1 MIENPIIQRAADCL
15 LSESQAIQSL
25 IPRLDDH
32 FLQAVEAIRDCKGK
46 VVVTGVGKSGHIGSK
61 IAATLASTG
70 TPAFFLNPLD
80 AYHGDLGMLSSED
93 LVLAISYSGSTEELL
108 RFLPLIQAKQIKI
121 IGISGNPESL
131 LAHYSDIHLNTAVE
145 READPLNLIPTAST
159 TATLALG
166 DALACALVE
175 AKHFQPTDF
184 AMLHPGGDLGRKLLA
199 KVEDVMFKDNLPFL
213 TPEMPMSEA
222 IGIVTKGTLGIGI
235 VVSSADSV
243 NGSFSSSVELSDGG
257 SHSNGRLVGI
267 ITDGDIRR
275 AMQRLG
281 QAFFATPVSDIMSR
295 NPKTISKDAKI
306 VEAGEKMNHHSIHT
320 LIVIDENPIV
330 IDKNPVSSLEARS
343 EEASPRVV
351 GVIDSFSCLPG
362 TRFYH

>member
-1 MIENPIIQRAADCL
+1 MIEQSIINRATECL
-15 LSESQAIQSL
+15 QCEAAAIEAL
-25 IPRLDDH
+25 IPRLDDS
-32 FLQAVEAIRDCKGK
+32 FLRAVEAIRDCKGK
-46 VVVTGVGKSGHIGSK
+46 IVVTGVGKSGHIGSK
-61 IAATLASTG
+61 IAATLASIG

-93 LVLAISYSGSTEELL
+93 LVLAISYSGATEELL
-108 RFLPLIQAKQIKI
+108 RFLPLIQAKKI
-121 IGISGNPESL
+121 RIIAMSSSEESL
-131 LAHYSDIHLNTAVE
+131 LARCADIHLNIAVDH
-145 READPLNLIPTAST
+145 EADPLNLVPTAST

-184 AMLHPGGDLGRKLLA
+184 AQLHPGGDLGRKLLA
-199 KVEDVMFKDNLPFL
+199 KVEDVMFTENLPFL
-213 TPEMPMSEA
+213 TPDMQMSEA

-235 VVSSADSV
+235 VVE
-243 NGSFSSSVELSDGG
+243 NGVLT
-257 SHSNGRLVGI
+257 GI

-281 QAFFATPVSDIMSR
+281 QDFFTTPVSAIMSK
-295 NPKTISKDAKI
+295 NPKTISKNAKI

-320 LIVIDENPIV
+320 LIVVDEPIT
-330 IDKNPVSSLEARS
+330 NLH
-343 EEASPRVV
+343 VV
-351 GVIDSFSCLPG
+351 GVVDSFSCLPG

>member
-1 MIENPIIQRAADCL
+1 MKEQAIIQRATECL
-15 LSESQAIQSL
+15 EQEAAAVRSL
-25 IPRLDDH
+25 IARLDEP
-32 FLQAVEAIRDCKGK
+32 FVRAVEAIRDCKGK

-80 AYHGDLGMLSSED
+80 AYHGDLGMLSEQD
-93 LVLAISYSGSTEELL
+93 VVLAISYSGATEELL
-108 RFLPLIQAKQIKI
+108 RFLPLIQAKHITI
-121 IGISGNPESL
+121 IGMSGNPDSL
-131 LAHYSDIHLNTAVE
+131 LARYSDIHLNIAVE
-145 READPLNLIPTAST
+145 READPLNLVPTAST

-175 AKHFQPTDF
+175 ANHFQPTDF
-184 AMLHPGGDLGRKLLA
+184 ARLHPGGDLGRKLLA
-199 KVEDVMFKDNLPFL
+199 KVEDVMFTQNLPFL

-222 IGIVTKGTLGIGI
+222 IEIVTKGTLGIGI
-235 VVSSADSV
+235 VVEKEV
-243 NGSFSSSVELSDGG
+243 
-257 SHSNGRLVGI
+257 LVGV

-275 AMQRLG
+275 AMLRLG
-281 QAFFATPVSDIMSR
+281 QAFFATPVSAIMSK

-306 VEAGEKMNHHSIHT
+306 VEAGETMNHYSIHS
-320 LIVIDENPIV
+320 LVVLDE
-330 IDKNPVSSLEARS
+330 DKVC
-343 EEASPRVV
+343 

>member
-1 MIENPIIQRAADCL
+1 MQREATAV
-15 LSESQAIQSL
+15 ESL
-25 IPRLDDH
+25 VERLDED
-32 FLQAVEAIRDCKGK
+32 FVRAVEAICDCKGK

-80 AYHGDLGMLSSED
+80 AYHGDLGMLSPED
-93 LVLAISYSGSTEELL
+93 LVLAISYSGATEELL
-108 RFLPLIQAKQIKI
+108 RFLPLIQAKGIRI
-121 IGISGNPESL
+121 IGISGSPESL
-131 LAHYSDIHLNTAVE
+131 LARYSAIHLCVGVA

-184 AMLHPGGDLGRKLLA
+184 AQLHPGGDLGRKLLA
-199 KVEDVMFKDNLPFL
+199 KVEDVMFTENLPFL
-213 TPEMPMSEA
+213 TPETPMSEA
-222 IGIVTKGTLGIGI
+222 IEVVTKGTLGVGI
-235 VVSSADSV
+235 VVESITNDQSPIT
-243 NGSFSSSVELSDGG
+243 N
-257 SHSNGRLVGI
+257 HQLVGI

-275 AMQRLG
+275 AMQKLG
-281 QAFFATPVSDIMSR
+281 QEFFATPVSAIMTR

-320 LIVIDENPIV
+320 LVVVEPSA
-330 IDKNPVSSLEARS
+330 VSGQPSA
-343 EEASPRVV
+343 VV
-351 GVIDSFSCLPG
+351 GIIDSFSCLPG

>member
-25 IPRLDDH
+25 IPRLDDR

-184 AMLHPGGDLGRKLLA
+184 AMLHPGGDLGRKVLA

-213 TPEMPMSEA
+213 TPGMPMSEA
-222 IGIVTKGTLGIGI
+222 IGIVTNGKLGVGI
-235 VVSSADSV
+235 VVENLPSLQ
-243 NGSFSSSVELSDGG
+243 GGDGG
-257 SHSNGRLVGI
+257 RLLGI

-281 QAFFATPVSDIMSR
+281 QAFFATPVSEIMSR

-306 VEAGEKMNHHSIHT
+306 VEAGENMNHHSIHT
-320 LIVIDENPIV
+320 LIVVDEGC
-330 IDKNPVSSLEARS
+330 K
-343 EEASPRVV
+343 VV

>member
-1 MIENPIIQRAADCL
+1 MKSERIINRAVECL
-15 LSESQAIQSL
+15 ECESDAIKAMVG
-25 IPRLDDH
+25 RLDET

-70 TPAFFLNPLD
+70 VPAFFLNPLD

-93 LVLAISYSGSTEELL
+93 LVLAISYSGATEELL
-108 RFLPLIQAKQIKI
+108 RFLPLIQAKKIRI
-121 IGISGNPESL
+121 IGMSGNPESL
-131 LAHYSDIHLNTAVE
+131 LARYSDIHLNIAVE

-175 AKHFQPTDF
+175 ANHFQPTDF
-184 AMLHPGGDLGRKLLA
+184 AKLHPGGDLGRKLLA
-199 KVEDVMFKDNLPFL
+199 KVEDVMFTENLPFL
-213 TPEMPMSEA
+213 TPDMPLSEA
-222 IGIVTKGTLGIGI
+222 IEIVTKGTLGIGI
-235 VVSSADSV
+235 VVE
-243 NGSFSSSVELSDGG
+243 NGK
-257 SHSNGRLVGI
+257 LVGI

-275 AMQRLG
+275 AMMRLG
-281 QAFFATPVSDIMSR
+281 QSFFATQVEAIMSK

-306 VEAGEKMNHHSIHT
+306 VEAGETMNHHSIHT
-320 LIVIDENPIV
+320 LIVLDE
-330 IDKNPVSSLEARS
+330 DKVC
-343 EEASPRVV
+343 

>member
-1 MIENPIIQRAADCL
+1 MKENPIIQRATECL
-15 LSESQAIQSL
+15 QTEAAAIESL
-25 IPRLDDH
+25 ETRLDEH
-32 FLQAVEAIRDCKGK
+32 FLQAVELIRACKGK
-46 VVVTGVGKSGHIGSK
+46 IVVTGVGKSGHIGSK

-80 AYHGDLGMLSSED
+80 AYHGDLGMLSAED
-93 LVLAISYSGSTEELL
+93 LVLAISYSGATEELL
-108 RFLPLIQAKQIKI
+108 RFLPLIQAKKI
-121 IGISGNPESL
+121 RIIAMSSSEESL
-131 LAHYSDIHLNTAVE
+131 LARCADIHLNIAVDH
-145 READPLNLIPTAST
+145 EADPLNLVPTAST

-184 AMLHPGGDLGRKLLA
+184 AQLHPGGDLGRKLLA
-199 KVEDVMFKDNLPFL
+199 KVEDVMFTENLPFL
-213 TPEMPMSEA
+213 TPDMPMSEA

-235 VVSSADSV
+235 VVE
-243 NGSFSSSVELSDGG
+243 NGVLT
-257 SHSNGRLVGI
+257 GI

-281 QAFFATPVSDIMSR
+281 QDFFATPVSAIMSK
-295 NPKTISKDAKI
+295 NPKTISKNAKI

-320 LIVIDENPIV
+320 LIVVDEPIT
-330 IDKNPVSSLEARS
+330 NLH
-343 EEASPRVV
+343 VV
-351 GVIDSFSCLPG
+351 GVVDSFSCLPG

>member
-1 MIENPIIQRAADCL
+1 MDKDIINRAVECL
-15 LSESQAIQSL
+15 ECESDAIKAMVG
-25 IPRLDDH
+25 RLDET

-70 TPAFFLNPLD
+70 VPAFFLNPLD

-93 LVLAISYSGSTEELL
+93 LVLAISYSGATEELL
-108 RFLPLIQAKQIKI
+108 RFLPLIQAKKIRI
-121 IGISGNPESL
+121 IGMSGNPESL
-131 LAHYSDIHLNTAVE
+131 LARYSDIHLNIAVE

-175 AKHFQPTDF
+175 ANHFQPTDF
-184 AMLHPGGDLGRKLLA
+184 ARLHPGGDLGRKLLA
-199 KVEDVMFKDNLPFL
+199 KVEDVMFTENLPFVR
-213 TPEMPMSEA
+213 PDMPLSEA
-222 IGIVTKGTLGIGI
+222 IEIVTKGTLGIGI
-235 VVSSADSV
+235 VIDKEA
-243 NGSFSSSVELSDGG
+243 
-257 SHSNGRLVGI
+257 LVGI

-275 AMQRLG
+275 AMMRLG
-281 QAFFATPVSDIMSR
+281 QSFFATQVEAIMSK

-306 VEAGEKMNHHSIHT
+306 VEAGETMNHHSIHT
-320 LIVIDENPIV
+320 L
-330 IDKNPVSSLEARS
+330 
-343 EEASPRVV
+343 VV
-351 GVIDSFSCLPG
+351 LDDAAHVCGVIDSFSCLPG

>member
-213 TPEMPMSEA
+213 TPGMPMSEA

-235 VVSSADSV
+235 VVSSSADSC

-257 SHSNGRLVGI
+257 SHSNDRLVGI

-281 QAFFATPVSDIMSR
+281 QAFFATPVSEIMSR

-320 LIVIDENPIV
+320 LIVVDEGC
-330 IDKNPVSSLEARS
+330 K
-343 EEASPRVV
+343 VV

>member
-1 MIENPIIQRAADCL
+1 MQEQQSIIQRAADCL
-15 LSESQAIQSL
+15 QCEAKAIETL
-25 IPRLDDH
+25 IPRLDET
-32 FLQAVEAIRDCKGK
+32 FVQAVQAIRDCKGK

-80 AYHGDLGMLSSED
+80 AYHGDLGMLSSDD
-93 LVLAISYSGSTEELL
+93 LVLAISYSGATEELL
-108 RFLPLIQAKQIKI
+108 RFLPLIQAKHITI
-121 IGISGNPESL
+121 IGMSSNDESL
-131 LAHYSDIHLNTAVE
+131 LARYSDIHLNIAVSA
-145 READPLNLIPTAST
+145 EADPFNLIPTAST

-166 DALACALVE
+166 DALACALIE

-184 AMLHPGGDLGRKLLA
+184 AQLHPGGDLGRRLLA
-199 KVEDVMFKDNLPFL
+199 KVEDVMFTENLPFL

-222 IGIVTKGTLGIGI
+222 IEIVTNGTLGIGI
-235 VVSSADSV
+235 VV
-243 NGSFSSSVELSDGG
+243 EKET
-257 SHSNGRLVGI
+257 LVGI

-281 QAFFATPVSDIMSR
+281 QAFFATPVSEIMSK
-295 NPKTISKDAKI
+295 NPKTISRTAKI

-320 LIVIDENPIV
+320 LIVLDDAKVCGI
-330 IDKNPVSSLEARS
+330 
-343 EEASPRVV
+343 
-351 GVIDSFSCLPG
+351 IDSFSCLPG